1 MSSGVGPAHK
11 YIVLLHLCNAS
22 NGGCDNNTTLYVP
35 WSMAH
40 GVGPARM
47 YLVGGGEGVGP
58 AHRYLVA
65 CDNMSHGLIRNT

>member
-1 MSSGVGPAHK
+1 VGPARM
-11 YIVLLHLCNAS
+11 YILPLHLCNAS
-22 NGGCDNNTTLYVP
+22 NGICYIYTTLYVP
-35 WSMAH
+35 RSLAH

-65 CDNMSHGLIRNT
+65 CDNMSHGLIRNS